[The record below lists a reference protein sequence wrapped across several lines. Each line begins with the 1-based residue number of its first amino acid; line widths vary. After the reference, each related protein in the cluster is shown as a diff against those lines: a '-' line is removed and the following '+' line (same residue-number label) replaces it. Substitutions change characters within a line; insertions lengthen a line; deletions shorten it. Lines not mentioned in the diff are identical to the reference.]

1 MTDTAQ
7 ELPELKI
14 PERLQLLI
22 KFCEKG
28 CVADCCGICAFD
40 FTAVH
45 VASFISTHTGIIR
58 DSDVKEWN
66 VEIDKLESNFNA
78 LRTHGDGLV
87 CVVPSMN
94 QFFTADAVRALLSE
108 LRSCVASSKQVFEL
122 SESLASSVRAYK
134 VMNDFRDHAAA
145 ISQKEEAQQ
154 AGSSNGW

>member
-1 MTDTAQ
+1 MDDTEQ

-14 PERLQLLI
+14 PERLQYLI

-40 FTAVH
+40 FTPVH
-45 VASFISTHTGIIR
+45 VASFLSTYTGIIR
-58 DSDVKEWN
+58 DPDINEWN
-66 VEIDKLESNFNA
+66 AEIAKFESNFNA

-94 QFFTADAVRALLSE
+94 QRFTAEAVRALLTE

-122 SESLASSVRAYK
+122 SERLSEPVQAYK
-134 VMNDFRDHAAA
+134 IMNDYRDRSAI
-145 ISQKEEAQQ
+145 ISQKEKEAGQ
-154 AGSSNGW
+154 AAT